1 LNLSAYFN
9 RIRLNRSVRADHD
22 TLCALHRAHQ
32 LAVPFENLDV
42 QLGRSIGL
50 DVDAAFAKIVTRGRG
65 GWCYEM
71 NGLLG
76 AVLAH
81 IGFDVQ
87 RVTAGVMREH
97 AGDEQMG
104 NHLCLLVRL
113 DQPYLVDVGFGGSM
127 LDPMPLHE
135 VERVDPPYYLALGER
150 DNGYWRFTEHTGG
163 DPFSFDFGI
172 ELANEALMVRR
183 CEFLQTSSASPFVQ
197 NLIVQRRTVDTH
209 LSLRGR
215 VLTII
220 QSNRQE
226 KLILASAAELVATLY
241 DKFEL
246 NVPEAADLWPRICAR
261 HEAVFASE
269 QPH

>member
-1 LNLSAYFN
+1 LNLSAYFD
-9 RIRLNRSVRADHD
+9 RIRFNRSVRADYD

-42 QLGRSIGL
+42 QLGRTIGL
-50 DVDAAFAKIVTRGRG
+50 DADAAFAKIVVGRRG

-71 NGLLG
+71 NGTFG
-76 AVLAH
+76 AVLAD

-87 RVTAGVMREH
+87 RVTAGVLRER

-113 DQPYLVDVGFGGSM
+113 DQTYLVDVGFGGSM
-127 LDPMPLHE
+127 LEPLPLRAI
-135 VERVDPPYYLALGER
+135 ERVDPPYHLALAEC
-150 DNGYWRFTEHTGG
+150 DSGYWRFTEHTGG

-172 ELANEALMVRR
+172 EPANEELMVRR
-183 CEFLQTSSASPFVQ
+183 CQYLQTSSASPFVQ
-197 NLIVQRRTVDTH
+197 NLVVQRRTVDAH

-215 VLTII
+215 VLTITH
-220 QSNRQE
+220 SDRQE
-226 KLILASAAELVATLY
+226 KLMLESAAELVATLF